1 MNLSDYV
8 LRTRFFLRDSQG
20 ILWSDPQLIICINQ
34 ARRDI
39 CADCAPTRD
48 ICQINLNQGQEKYP
62 FSYVLSTGLVP
73 LGPPQSSAASIFD
86 ILDLKLFYTTVYKPP
101 LLWRPWNRFSQIHR
115 GYDYQ
120 MIPAVWSMQ
129 SYQEFY
135 VRPIPNQLYVCE
147 VRCVWLPP
155 DMANNTD
162 NEASFQQ
169 PFTDL
174 VPMLAASYAT
184 EYRQDK
190 ARAFQFKLQYIAMR
204 DERMGAMPAFRV
216 PSYYSRSAA

>member
-1 MNLSDYV
+1 MQLSDYIF
-8 LRTRFFLRDSQG
+8 RTRFFLRDSQAV
-20 ILWSDPQLIICINQ
+20 LWTDPQLIICINQ
-34 ARRDI
+34 ARRDM
-39 CADCAPTRD
+39 CADCGPTRD
-48 ICQINLNQGQEKYP
+48 ICQIKLVQGQEFYP
-62 FSYVLSTGLVP
+62 YSAVLQGLIG
-73 LGPPQSSAASIFD
+73 LGPPQNQAASIFD

-120 MIPAVWSMQ
+120 MIPAVWSQ
-129 SYQEFY
+129 QNYGGFY

-155 DMANNTD
+155 DLQNNTD
-162 NEASFQQ
+162 SELFFQQ

-174 VPMLAASYAT
+174 IPMLASSYAT

-190 ARAFQFKLQYIAMR
+190 ERAFQFKLQYIAMR
-204 DERMGAMPAFRV
+204 DERLGALPAFRV